1 MIRVARFTLAALMG
15 AALVGCNDE
24 RRLVGA
30 DQRISAAGA
39 GVPSMSR
46 QIDETGPLVR
56 HVVAAQ
62 ATDAAI
68 SGGFG
73 DHYVW
78 LDPAARGNP
87 KLFVFMPGTRNVPSS
102 WLRLEQEAARLGY
115 HVIGLAYQ
123 NEVEVIGVCTGST
136 DLDCSGKMRMEIIDG
151 IDRSPFVNVT
161 AANSI
166 DNRLTKLLVYL
177 DAQFPDEGW
186 SRFLEDGAPKWSQ
199 IAVSGQSQGAGQA
212 ALIGKLRH
220 VDRVVMFSGPPDARI
235 VGEVD
240 SWIGIGET
248 PASKYFALFH
258 QRDHVAAGIQQNLPA
273 FDLLRF
279 GEPVFAELS
288 EPPYGGTHILT
299 TDLRPTLGYDRPN
312 AHQSTA
318 RDNNT
323 PIGPDGVPLLRAAWR
338 YLLGEPPHGGADDQ

>member
-39 GVPSMSR
+39 GGPSMSR

-68 SGGFG
+68 SGGSG
-73 DHYVW
+73 SLRVAG
-78 LDPAARGNP
+78 PGRAGNP

-220 VDRVVMFSGPPDARI
+220 VDRVVMFSGRRTRA
-235 VGEVD
+235 
-240 SWIGIGET
+240 SWAKWT
-248 PASKYFALFH
+248 PGSALGNPGVQVF
-258 QRDHVAAGIQQNLPA
+258 RAVSPAGSRRRGDPAESPGVRSAAVRRAGVRRVERA
-273 FDLLRF
+273 A
-279 GEPVFAELS
+279 VWW
-288 EPPYGGTHILT
+288 THILT
-299 TDLRPTLGYDRPN
+299 TDLRPTLATTGRTRTRARAGQQHTDRPRWG
-312 AHQSTA
+312 AAAAS
-318 RDNNT
+318 
-323 PIGPDGVPLLRAAWR
+323 GVALSVRGAATWR
-338 YLLGEPPHGGADDQ
+338 RR